1 MNVPFVD
8 FKAALLTM
16 REDMSAACDSVV
28 SGGNLILGS
37 ELSAFEREFADYCG
51 AAYCVGVA
59 NGLEAI
65 SFSLRALGVGPGDE
79 VIVPSQTFVATWLA
93 VSHVGATP
101 VEVDVQADTVLIDCD
116 KIEEA
121 ITSRTRAIVPVHLFG
136 QAADMGKIME
146 IAARHGLYVVED
158 AAQAHG
164 ARYKGARVGTFG
176 DLAAFSFYPTKNLGA
191 AGDGGAIVTKSA
203 ELAAKLKRLRNYG
216 SEKKYYHQEVGF
228 NSRLD
233 ELQAAYLRIKLRR
246 LDDENMRRQTAA
258 QYYTDRLKDV
268 ASVTLL
274 AVGTEC
280 EHVYH
285 LFVVMVRDRD
295 RVVEKMRA
303 GGIDV
308 AVHYPIAPGDQLAYN
323 FHRDRATCVAG
334 RQASA
339 NGLSLPIWPGIT
351 TTQQDAVIQALLEA
365 TES

>member
-16 REDMSAACDSVV
+16 REDMSAACNSVV
-28 SGGNLILGS
+28 AGGNLILGT
-37 ELSAFEREFADYCG
+37 ELSTFEKEFADYCG
-51 AAYCVGVA
+51 AAHCVGVA

-65 SFSLRALGVGPGDE
+65 SFSLRALGIGPGDE

-101 VEVDVQADTVLIDCD
+101 IEVDVEADTVLIDCD
-116 KIEEA
+116 KIEAA

-146 IAARHGLYVVED
+146 IAARHSLYVVED

-164 ARYKGARVGTFG
+164 ARYRGARVGTFG

-191 AGDGGAIVTKSA
+191 AGDGGAVVTQNA
-203 ELAAKLKRLRNYG
+203 DLAAKLKRLRNYG

-246 LDDENMRRQTAA
+246 LDDENMRRLKAA
-258 QYYTDRLKDV
+258 HYYIDRLKDV
-268 ASVTLL
+268 AAVTLL
-274 AVGTEC
+274 KVEPER

-285 LFVVMVRDRD
+285 LFVVLVHDRD
-295 RVVEKMRA
+295 KVVEKMRA
-303 GGIDV
+303 AGIDV
-308 AVHYPIAPGDQLAYN
+308 AVHYPIAPGDQLAYDLDC
-323 FHRDRATCVAG
+323 DRATCVMG

-351 TTQQDAVIQALLEA
+351 TAQQDQVIQSLLEA
-365 TES
+365 TG

>member
-8 FKAALLTM
+8 FNAALLTM
-16 REDMSAACDSVV
+16 REDMLVACDNVV
-28 SGGNLILGS
+28 AGGNLILGA

-51 AAYCVGVA
+51 AAHCVGVA

-101 VEVDVQADTVLIDCD
+101 VEVDVDAATVLIDCD
-116 KIEEA
+116 KIEAA

-136 QAADMGKIME
+136 QSADMGKIME

-164 ARYKGARVGTFG
+164 ARYKGARVGAFG

-191 AGDGGAIVTKSA
+191 AGDGGAIVTQSA
-203 ELAAKLKRLRNYG
+203 DLAAKLKRLRNYG
-216 SEKKYYHQEVGF
+216 SEKKYYHQELGF

-246 LDDENMRRQTAA
+246 LDDENMRRQKAA
-258 QYYTDRLKDV
+258 KYYADHFKDV

-274 AVGTEC
+274 SVGAEC

-285 LFVVMVRDRD
+285 LFVVMVHDRD
-295 RVVEKMRA
+295 AVVEKMRA
-303 GGIDV
+303 REIAV
-308 AVHYPIAPGDQLAYN
+308 TVHYPIPPGDQLAYS
-323 FHRDRATCVAG
+323 FDRHRDTCVVG
-334 RQASA
+334 RHAAA

-351 TTQQDAVIQALLEA
+351 TAQQDAVIQALLEA
-365 TES
+365 VA